1 MSCARSSTA
10 RANSASRTCRTMS
23 ANPDSS
29 TLNTVP
35 HCGHL
40 ISFTGKTSLSAPPHR
55 FWPLSHMPLVWVSLI
70 AYIRFLFMRY
80 PSSPKRSKPHKEKP
94 PCTPVPPYSLSHP
107 PSAATPVAATEAFA
121 RLFRAWCADA
131 RSISDEGARKA
142 RDLAGTHVADVL
154 SLWDGACGIVA
165 ARLADHP
172 AIGNM
177 RCGGV
182 RHAVAV
188 PRAVLRLRGNRRAPG
203 HVRATRFR
211 PAGRSRRRVRRRR
224 GARVRLEEPAPLL
237 LRDRGGSCATSSSNR
252 TPKEGSSPWSRC
264 STTAARCASSA
275 RACSAF
281 PARRIRPY
289 ALTIFWR

>member
-1 MSCARSSTA
+1 
-10 RANSASRTCRTMS
+10 
-23 ANPDSS
+23 
-29 TLNTVP
+29 
-35 HCGHL
+35 
-40 ISFTGKTSLSAPPHR
+40 
-55 FWPLSHMPLVWVSLI
+55 MPLVWVSLI

-94 PCTPVPPYSLSHP
+94 SCTPVPPHSPSYP
-107 PSAATPVAATEAFA
+107 PSAARPSPPPRRSPALPRLVRRCPQHLRRRSPQGA
-121 RLFRAWCADA
+121 RPCRDA
-131 RSISDEGARKA
+131 RRRRA
-142 RDLAGTHVADVL
+142 VAL
-154 SLWDGACGIVA
+154 GRACGIVA

-224 GARVRLEEPAPLL
+224 GARVRLEEPAPCSYAIGRQLRGIEFEQDAEGRVLALVALL
-237 LRDRGGSCATSSSNR
+237 DDGGSLRIVSSGVQCLPR
-252 TPKEGSSPWSRC
+252 PKD
-264 STTAARCASSA
+264 
-275 RACSAF
+275 
-281 PARRIRPY
+281 PARTR
-289 ALTIFWR
+289 